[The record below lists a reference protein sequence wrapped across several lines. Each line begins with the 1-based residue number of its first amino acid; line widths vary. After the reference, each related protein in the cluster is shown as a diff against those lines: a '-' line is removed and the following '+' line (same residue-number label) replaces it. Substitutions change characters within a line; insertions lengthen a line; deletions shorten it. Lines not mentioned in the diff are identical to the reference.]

1 MWWRQTVPTA
11 IVTADRSAKETARAL
26 LCTGIHSRGQQTRW
40 VLSVCAF
47 YTTANRKVTE
57 EGMALI
63 VQKYG
68 GSSLESAE
76 RIRAVAERVVATRN
90 AGNDV
95 VVVCSAM
102 GDTTD
107 ELLDLASQV
116 NPTPPLREMDM
127 LLTAG
132 ERISNSLVAMAVAAH
147 GVDVQS
153 FTGSQAGVLT
163 TERHG
168 NARIIEVTP
177 GRVQE
182 AVQQGKIAIVA
193 GFQGVNR
200 DTRDITTLGRGGSDT
215 TAVALA
221 AAMGA
226 DECEIYSDVDGVYT
240 ADPRI
245 VPDAR
250 KLDRLCFEE
259 MLELAASGSKIL
271 VLRSVEYARAFNVPL
286 RVRSSYSND
295 TGTLV
300 AGALEDIPV
309 EEAVLS
315 GVATDNSEAKIT
327 ILGIPDTPGE
337 AAKVF
342 RALADAEINIDMV
355 LQNISSAEDNKTD
368 ITFTL
373 PLADGQRGVELL
385 RALAD
390 AEGWDEVSYND
401 NIGKVSLVGAG
412 MKSHPG
418 VTADFTEALRD
429 AGINIEM
436 ITTSEIRITA
446 VVRQEDL
453 PEAARAI
460 HTKFEL
466 GGDEPAVVYAGTG
479 R

>member
-1 MWWRQTVPTA
+1 
-11 IVTADRSAKETARAL
+11 
-26 LCTGIHSRGQQTRW
+26 
-40 VLSVCAF
+40 
-47 YTTANRKVTE
+47 
-57 EGMALI
+57 MALI

-76 RIRAVAERVVATRN
+76 RIRAVAKRIVATKQ

-107 ELLDLASQV
+107 ELLDLAAQV
-116 NPTPPLREMDM
+116 NPTPPAREMDM

-132 ERISNSLVAMAVAAH
+132 ERISNSLVAMAVASF

-153 FTGSQAGVLT
+153 FTGSQAGVIT

-182 AVQQGKIAIVA
+182 AVDQGKVAIVA

-200 DTRDITTLGRGGSDT
+200 DTRDVTTLGRGGSDT

-221 AAMGA
+221 AAMKA
-226 DECEIYSDVDGVYT
+226 DVCEIYSDVDGVYT

-245 VPDAR
+245 VSDAR
-250 KLDRLCFEE
+250 KLEKLCFEE

-271 VLRSVEYARAFNVPL
+271 VLRSVEYARAWNVPM

-295 TGTLV
+295 PGTLI

-309 EEAVLS
+309 EEAVLT
-315 GVATDNSEAKIT
+315 GVATDNSEGKIT
-327 ILGIPDTPGE
+327 ILGIKDVPGE

-355 LQNISSAEDNKTD
+355 LQNISSIEDNKTD

-373 PLADGQRGVELL
+373 PTDDGD
-385 RALAD
+385 RALAMLGQMKD
-390 AEGWDEVSYND
+390 TEGWDDIAYND
-401 NIGKVSLVGAG
+401 QVGKVSLVGAG

-429 AGINIEM
+429 ANINIDM
-436 ITTSEIRITA
+436 INTSEIRITA
-446 VVRQEDL
+446 VVAEQDL
-453 PEAARAI
+453 AEAARAI

-466 GGDEPAVVYAGTG
+466 GGDEPAIVYAGTG

>member
-1 MWWRQTVPTA
+1 
-11 IVTADRSAKETARAL
+11 
-26 LCTGIHSRGQQTRW
+26 
-40 VLSVCAF
+40 
-47 YTTANRKVTE
+47 
-57 EGMALI
+57 MALI

-76 RIRAVAERVVATRN
+76 RIRAVAKRIVDTQK

-107 ELLDLASQV
+107 ELLDLAAQV
-116 NPTPPLREMDM
+116 NPTPPPREMDM

-132 ERISNSLVAMAVAAH
+132 ERISNSLVAMAIASYGAP
-147 GVDVQS
+147 VQS
-153 FTGSQAGVLT
+153 FTGSQAGVIT

-168 NARIIEVTP
+168 NARILEVTP
-177 GRVQE
+177 GRVQDAIDE
-182 AVQQGKIAIVA
+182 GKIAIVA

-200 DTRDITTLGRGGSDT
+200 DTRDVTTLGRGGSDT

-221 AAMGA
+221 AALEA
-226 DECEIYSDVDGVYT
+226 DVCEIYSDVDGVYS

-245 VPDAR
+245 VSDAK
-250 KLDRLCFEE
+250 KLDHICFEE

-271 VLRSVEYARAFNVPL
+271 VLRSVEYARAFNVPM

-295 TGTLV
+295 PGTLV
-300 AGALEDIPV
+300 SGAMEDIPV
-309 EEAVLS
+309 EEAVLV
-315 GVATDNSEAKIT
+315 GVATDDSEAKIT
-327 ILGIPDTPGE
+327 VLGIPDVPGE

-342 RALADAEINIDMV
+342 RVLADAEINIDMV
-355 LQNISSAEDNKTD
+355 LQNTSSLHDNTTD

-373 PLADGQRGVELL
+373 PIADGPRGMKLLEDLVQR
-385 RALAD
+385 
-390 AEGWDEVSYND
+390 EGWQNVTYND
-401 NIGKVSLVGAG
+401 EIAKVSLVGAG

-429 AGINIEM
+429 KGINIGM
-436 ITTSEIRITA
+436 LNTSEIRITA
-446 VVRQEDL
+446 VVSRADMEN
-453 PEAARAI
+453 AAREI
-460 HTKFEL
+460 HEKFDL

>member
-1 MWWRQTVPTA
+1 
-11 IVTADRSAKETARAL
+11 
-26 LCTGIHSRGQQTRW
+26 
-40 VLSVCAF
+40 
-47 YTTANRKVTE
+47 
-57 EGMALI
+57 MALV

-76 RIRAVAERVVATRN
+76 RIRAVAERIVARKKQ
-90 AGNDV
+90 GDDV

-107 ELLDLASQV
+107 ELLDLAEQV
-116 NPTPPLREMDM
+116 NPVPPAREMDM

-132 ERISNSLVAMAVAAH
+132 ERISNSLVAMAIASFGAP
-147 GVDVQS
+147 VQS

-168 NARIIEVTP
+168 NARIVDVTP

-182 AVQQGKIAIVA
+182 ALDDGKIAIVA

-200 DTRDITTLGRGGSDT
+200 DTRDVTTLGRGGSDT

-221 AAMGA
+221 AALNA
-226 DECEIYSDVDGVYT
+226 DVCEIYSDVDGIYS

-245 VPDAR
+245 VKDAQ
-250 KLDRLCFEE
+250 KIEQLCFEE
-259 MLELAASGSKIL
+259 MLELAAAGSKIL
-271 VLRSVEYARAFNVPL
+271 VLRSVEYARAFNVPM

-295 TGTLV
+295 PGTLV
-300 AGALEDIPV
+300 TGSMEDTPV
-309 EEAVLS
+309 EEAVLT
-315 GVATDNSEAKIT
+315 GVATDKSEAKIT
-327 ILGIPDTPGE
+327 ILGIPDNPGE

-342 RALADAEINIDMV
+342 RALANAEINIDMV
-355 LQNISSAEDNKTD
+355 IQNISSLDDNTTD

-373 PLADGQRGVELL
+373 PTEDGPRAVELL
-385 RALAD
+385 TNLQN
-390 AEGWDEVSYND
+390 ENGWANVTYDD
-401 NIGKVSLVGAG
+401 QIGKVSLVGAG

-418 VTADFTEALRD
+418 VTAEFSEALRD

-436 ITTSEIRITA
+436 FTTSEIRITA
-446 VVRQEDL
+446 VVREADL
-453 PEAARAI
+453 DKATVAI
-460 HTKFEL
+460 HDKFEL
-466 GGDEPAVVYAGTG
+466 GGDEAATVYAGTG

>member
-1 MWWRQTVPTA
+1 MTIANFTKGGP
-11 IVTADRSAKETARAL
+11 
-26 LCTGIHSRGQQTRW
+26 
-40 VLSVCAF
+40 SV
-47 YTTANRKVTE
+47 
-57 EGMALI
+57 ALI

-76 RIRAVAERVVATRN
+76 RIRAVAERIVATKK

-107 ELLDLASQV
+107 ELLDLAQQV
-116 NPTPPLREMDM
+116 NPVPPAREMDM

-132 ERISNSLVAMAVAAH
+132 ERISNALVAMAIESFGAKA
-147 GVDVQS
+147 QS

-168 NARIIEVTP
+168 NARIVDVTP
-177 GRVQE
+177 GRIRDALDE
-182 AVQQGKIAIVA
+182 GNICIVA
-193 GFQGVNR
+193 GFQGVNKN
-200 DTRDITTLGRGGSDT
+200 TRDVTTLGRGGSDT

-221 AAMGA
+221 AALNA
-226 DECEIYSDVDGVYT
+226 DVCEIYSDVDGVYT

-245 VPDAR
+245 VPDAQ
-250 KLDRLCFEE
+250 KLEKLSFEE

-300 AGALEDIPV
+300 SGSMEDIPV

-315 GVATDNSEAKIT
+315 GVATDKSEAKVT
-327 ILGIPDTPGE
+327 LNGVKDAPGE
-337 AAKVF
+337 AAKIF
-342 RALADAEINIDMV
+342 RALADAELNIDMV
-355 LQNISSAEDNKTD
+355 VQNVSSVVDGTTD
-368 ITFTL
+368 ITFTV
-373 PLADGQRGVELL
+373 PRADGPRAVELL
-385 RALAD
+385 EKLRD
-390 AEGWDEVSYND
+390 GAEGTAVLYDD
-401 NIGKVSLVGAG
+401 QIGKVSLVGAG

-418 VTADFTEALRD
+418 VTAEFAEALRD
-429 AGINIEM
+429 AKINIEM

-446 VVRQEDL
+446 VVREKDL
-453 PEAARAI
+453 DEATRAI
-460 HTKFEL
+460 HEKFQL
-466 GGDEPAVVYAGTG
+466 GGDEAATVYAGTG